1 MEDRYEKMRFGL
13 LDAARNTTGMI
24 LFYKEKQIILFLRL
38 GREECQI
45 MKKSIPDSLQAR

>member
-1 MEDRYEKMRFGL
+1 MEDRHEKMRFGL

-38 GREECQI
+38 GR
-45 MKKSIPDSLQAR
+45 KNVKL